1 MQRPAFSCSFV
12 RIGLKI
18 RGPET
23 AVGVQVSLRAPE
35 NPLKTRL
42 IDLAFFRALQS
53 TMGIF
58 PYLKEM
64 QRHRFRVALPV
75 YMS

>member
-1 MQRPAFSCSFV
+1 
-12 RIGLKI
+12 
-18 RGPET
+18 
-23 AVGVQVSLRAPE
+23 
-35 NPLKTRL
+35 
-42 IDLAFFRALQS
+42 
-53 TMGIF
+53 MGIF